1 MIALWIS
8 GGFVAYCAVISLGWY
23 TLVSLVRGRWTRG

>member
-1 MIALWIS
+1 MIALWS
-8 GGFVAYCAVISLGWY
+8 RDGAGAYCAVISLGWY

>member
-8 GGFVAYCAVISLGWY
+8 GGFVACAVISLGWY